1 MFTSRTSRAPSKVY
15 SSRRAGCRQRGGSPF
30 SAPRCALHSST
41 MQRKGRAPPKAA
53 DVTSDPSPVK
63 ADNRFRLA
71 CAWAAVLVLVTGAA
85 EMSASTA
92 YGKFGTESAFSL
104 PPRVGWW
111 LMELPVTVSFLVSF
125 FCLPGKQKHHLA
137 PRICAAVM
145 CLHYSYRGWL
155 YPYLLRPHPG
165 ARSNFSL
172 LPAVGGWMVTVTHGC
187 LNGRW
192 FAEHGDHLTNSW
204 LRSFRFRFGLLV
216 YLTGF
221 ASLVYHDHLMRE
233 LRSSPGP
240 RYRIPHGGL
249 FEYATQAVY
258 FCELLTWHHARVGPK
273 SVFEGGV
280 DGFGLGSSTGV

>member
-1 MFTSRTSRAPSKVY
+1 
-15 SSRRAGCRQRGGSPF
+15 
-30 SAPRCALHSST
+30 
-41 MQRKGRAPPKAA
+41 
-53 DVTSDPSPVK
+53 
-63 ADNRFRLA
+63 
-71 CAWAAVLVLVTGAA
+71 
-85 EMSASTA
+85 
-92 YGKFGTESAFSL
+92 
-104 PPRVGWW
+104 
-111 LMELPVTVSFLVSF
+111 
-125 FCLPGKQKHHLA
+125 
-137 PRICAAVM
+137 M
-145 CLHYSYRGWL
+145 CLHYSYRGWV

-258 FCELLTWHHARVGPK
+258 FCELWAWLGFFLISWGPNGLFIFCVSLANLAPRAAASHHWYLDKFGAELPGCRT
-273 SVFEGGV
+273 V
-280 DGFGLGSSTGV
+280 DELRFRSETASLSRAGLGSWAALSESHALFAAVEAQ